1 MAATAPA
8 STTHKR
14 YPRAVNAQQFAPNDA
29 QCNNARRFGHWTGAI
44 MHRCTLSASRRPYLR
59 ELWLLLAIMLVTAP
73 ALAHK
78 PLAET
83 AVQRSAAPINSLHYP
98 RSFSGYEAR
107 DSYALALLQLA
118 LDKAQSPLILTP
130 STHSMGQNRALTE
143 LGLQRNVEVVW
154 AMTSTE
160 REEKLLPI
168 RISIDKGLMGWRLAL
183 MAKEHALLLQNVHNL
198 SDLQAF
204 QAGQG
209 HDWPDRQILADN
221 GLPVQASSSYAGL
234 FHMLAA
240 GRFDYFP
247 RSLLEVWAEAES
259 YQQLGLS
266 VDPYLVLHY
275 PTTSYF
281 FVAKNNPQLA
291 ETLRLGLERA
301 LADGSFDALFFKH
314 NGVFLRQLKLSQR
327 RVLEL
332 SNPLLPAATPLS
344 RPELWL
350 SRKQLLQL
358 EHAPAKPLAE

>member
-1 MAATAPA
+1 MLPCTASLAVEPPA
-8 STTHKR
+8 EKEL
-14 YPRAVNAQQFAPNDA
+14 N
-29 QCNNARRFGHWTGAI
+29 
-44 MHRCTLSASRRPYLR
+44 RP
-59 ELWLLLAIMLVTAP
+59 VTASEH
-73 ALAHK
+73 L
-78 PLAET
+78 
-83 AVQRSAAPINSLHYP
+83 RYP
-98 RSFSGYEAR
+98 RSFSGYEER

-118 LDKAQSPLILTP
+118 LDKAGSPLTLTP
-130 STHSMGQNRALTE
+130 STASMGQDRALTE

-160 REEKLLPI
+160 REEKFLPI

-183 MAKEHALLLQNVHNL
+183 VAKERPLLLQNVHSL

-209 HDWPDRQILADN
+209 HDWPDRNILAEN
-221 GLPVQASSSYAGL
+221 GLPVQVSASYEGL

-247 RSLLEVWAEAES
+247 RSLLEVWDEAKS

-291 ETLRLGLERA
+291 ETLRTGLERA

-314 NGVFLRQLKLSQR
+314 NGAFLRQLKLSQR

-350 SRKQLLQL
+350 NREQLRQL
-358 EHAPAKPLAE
+358 EQTPAKP